1 MPLTRPTSPP
11 GRESSR
17 GRSAV
22 ARRGKCCRCIF
33 GGKTQGK
40 KNTRKSIKPNS
51 MNDSFV
57 FARNPLSSSCT
68 YFSLVTFKNFR
79 STRPRAS
86 SASLPTAQRYLRTP
100 RRRPSRAG
108 ARWRWRRRTERK
120 KEKKERV
127 CLRRRCR
134 RRRRSPPL
142 LPLLLPPLLLPHQST
157 SASASAP
164 RTTPTPPS
172 TSFKMPTTHSCS
184 GTRFARSAAGAG
196 ARRAG
201 ARASAAA
208 AAALPPPPLPP
219 PPLPPLPPP

>member
-1 MPLTRPTSPP
+1 MPLTRQTSPP

-22 ARRGKCCRCIF
+22 ARRGKCCRCVL

-40 KNTRKSIKPNS
+40 KNTRKSINPNS

-57 FARNPLSSSCT
+57 SARNPLSSFCT
-68 YFSLVTFKNFR
+68 SFSLVTFKKFR

-142 LPLLLPPLLLPHQST
+142 LPLLLPPLLPNAST